1 MRAFNHSGSSSSDVM
16 ESTTTDNARATQA
29 YILAGF
35 LATVGFAL
43 FVSLVQTVRAS
54 PLSEGI
60 SGIGESPWAL
70 SALADYF
77 VGACFAALYVYLRNG
92 SSVFC
97 LPNKVF
103 AFVFPFIG
111 NFALLWYVAYLIVK
125 AKDVTSGLLPLAVE
139 TPGVVEVDMRSS
151 RTQKQNKSIGVV
163 FFVLLLW
170 FAAVCFWASQRQS
183 LQEGYRVLKT
193 VKWAGFTFID
203 NLTGILFTVVFI
215 IVREGEVN
223 CITSLWILGLI
234 FFGNAPTCLYVI
246 HLTQQALSRDVSF
259 SRVLLSRSKS
269 VSVHS
274 VLEV

>member
-1 MRAFNHSGSSSSDVM
+1 M
-16 ESTTTDNARATQA
+16 ESTTAANARATQA
-29 YILAGF
+29 YIFAAF
-35 LATVGFAL
+35 LTTVGVAL
-43 FVSLVQTVRAS
+43 FMSLVQTIRKS

-77 VGACFAALYVYLRNG
+77 VGACFAALYVFLRDG
-92 SSVFC
+92 PPVFC
-97 LPNKVF
+97 LSNKVF
-103 AFVFPFIG
+103 AVVFPFVG

-125 AKDVTSGLLPLAVE
+125 AKDVTRGLLPQTVE
-139 TPGVVEVDMRSS
+139 TPGNVEIDMRSS
-151 RTQKQNKSIGVV
+151 STQKHPKTIGVA
-163 FFVLLLW
+163 FFALLLW

-183 LQEGYRVLKT
+183 LQEGYRVLKM

-223 CITSLWILGLI
+223 CITSLWILGLV
-234 FFGNAPTCLYVI
+234 FFGNGPTCLYVI
-246 HLTQQALSRDVSF
+246 HVAQQAFSRDVSF

-274 VLEV
+274 VLEDGPTTL